1 MAGSRILIVDD
12 DPGNRFALSK
22 VLAGLGYEIDVAEDG
37 ESALD
42 LVRENEYALAVLDYR
57 MPGMD
62 GVELYRKIHAIQPGV
77 VGVFL
82 TAFTTIDTV
91 FPAIEAGVTR
101 VLSKPVDFNELIP
114 LVEDSIGKPG
124 QPA

>member
-1 MAGSRILIVDD
+1 MTGARILVVDD
-12 DPGNRFALSK
+12 DQGNRFAVSK
-22 VLAGLGYEIDVAEDG
+22 VLMGLGYEVDLAEDG

-42 LVRENEYALAVLDYR
+42 LVKDNEYALAVLDYR

-62 GVELYRKIHAIQPGV
+62 GVELYRRIHQSQPDV

-114 LVEDSIGKPG
+114 LVEHSIGKPG

>member
-1 MAGSRILIVDD
+1 MSSRILVVDD
-12 DPGNRFALSK
+12 DQGNRFALSK
-22 VLAGLGYEIDVAEDG
+22 VLTGLGYEVDVAADG
-37 ESALD
+37 NSALE
-42 LVRENEYALAVLDYR
+42 LVRDHDYALAVLDYR

-62 GVELYRKIHAIQPGV
+62 GVELYRRIHAGHPDV

-114 LVEDSIGKPG
+114 LVEETVGKPG